1 MAEMTECPDCAST
14 NIIYSKVEKGII
26 CRDCGGVFVGN
37 IVPEKK
43 LAPKAVVKKA
53 APKKA
58 AKKAPAKK
66 KGKKRR

>member
-14 NIIYSKVEKGII
+14 NIIYSRVERGII
-26 CRDCGGVFVGN
+26 CRDCGGVFVGSV
-37 IVPEKK
+37 VPEKRP
-43 LAPKAVVKKA
+43 APRAVAKKG
-53 APKKA
+53 